1 MFVCACLCV
10 VSPSVCVYTL
20 LFSERVYTFL
30 TLVMIERK
38 NGSKGSVCVCVVRV
52 AACVYEMDTESKREF
67 WIVCVGEKPLLWWL
81 CHVSL

>member
-1 MFVCACLCV
+1 
-10 VSPSVCVYTL
+10 
-20 LFSERVYTFL
+20 
-30 TLVMIERK
+30 MIERK

-52 AACVYEMDTESKREF
+52 AACVYEMDTESKREL